1 MTIRDLGY
9 QPYEGTR
16 LPASNNTWVMLRHGL
31 GRAWGSWLVKT
42 AAFLSWGPFVVG
54 CGIWAFQWWATK
66 ELQAAAPPGAQLPV
80 EMPEPSAFMHTI
92 YNWYLWV
99 FGLMI
104 TLGAGAGAIS
114 EDLAH
119 KNFQFYFAKPVTP
132 PQYLMGRIL
141 AVAIWMFCI
150 TFVPGLCMVLAMV
163 GMPEDDGSR
172 LSNLGF
178 FLPALLQSVLIAG
191 VTSVAA
197 VGISSLGKSRALTM
211 SAWVLVYIV
220 PWVLA
225 TIVHEVGDWAWL
237 KLASLPA
244 LLGIVG
250 DALFKVTREDGLE
263 WFHALPILAAVVAG
277 SLYFSIQR
285 LRNAEIIA

>member
-54 CGIWAFQWWATK
+54 CGIWAFQWWAMQQF
-66 ELQAAAPPGAQLPV
+66 QAQAPPGADLPI
-80 EMPEPSAFMHTI
+80 EAPAAGEFLQTM
-92 YNWYLWV
+92 YGWYLWV

-114 EDLAH
+114 EDLAF

-132 PQYLMGRIL
+132 PQYLVGRML

-150 TFVPGLCMVLAMV
+150 TFIPGLFLVVAMV
-163 GMPEDDGSR
+163 GMAPEDLR
-172 LSNLGF
+172 WEQLGL
-178 FLPALLQSVLIAG
+178 FLPALVQSVLIAA
-191 VTSVAA
+191 VTSIAS
-197 VGISSLGKSRALTM
+197 VGISSLSKSRALTM

-225 TIVHEVGDWAWL
+225 TIVDEVGDWAWL

-250 DALFKVTREDGLE
+250 DALFKVAREDGLE

-277 SLYFSIQR
+277 GLYFSNQR

>member
-54 CGIWAFQWWATK
+54 CGIWAFQWWAMQQF
-66 ELQAAAPPGAQLPV
+66 QAQAPPGSQLPMEAPAAGDFLQTV
-80 EMPEPSAFMHTI
+80 
-92 YNWYLWV
+92 YGWYLWV

-114 EDLAH
+114 EDLAF

-132 PQYLMGRIL
+132 PQYLLGRIL

-150 TFVPGLCMVLAMV
+150 TFIPGLFLVVAMV
-163 GMPEDDGSR
+163 GMAPEDLR
-172 LSNLGF
+172 WEQLGLI
-178 FLPALLQSVLIAG
+178 LPALVQSVLIAG

-197 VGISSLGKSRALTM
+197 IGISSLSKSRALTM

-225 TIVHEVGDWAWL
+225 TIVDEVGDWAWL

-250 DALFKVTREDGLE
+250 DALFKVAREDGLE

-277 SLYFSIQR
+277 GLYFSNQR